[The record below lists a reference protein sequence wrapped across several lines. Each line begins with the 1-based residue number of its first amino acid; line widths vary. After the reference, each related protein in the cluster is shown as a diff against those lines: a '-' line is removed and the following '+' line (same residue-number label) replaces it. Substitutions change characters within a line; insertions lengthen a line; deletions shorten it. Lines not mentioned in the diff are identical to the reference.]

1 MKSTMVQQY
10 AKAGKGEKPAESESR
25 EISKRK
31 LTLDE
36 LQEHNSLNQKAG
48 EGHFAEN
55 TRINPK
61 NFLQLELKTE
71 YTHSKLVIQTN
82 YMNSNTQKQ
91 WKFGTQI
98 RNPNIKINVKFEI
111 RT

>member
-48 EGHFAEN
+48 EGKKPDELKQN
-55 TRINPK
+55 CNQINPK
-61 NFLQLELKTE
+61 ILTTTTKIQ
-71 YTHSKLVIQTN
+71 KLTIQTLT
-82 YMNSNTQKQ
+82 M
-91 WKFGTQI
+91 
-98 RNPNIKINVKFEI
+98 
-111 RT
+111 